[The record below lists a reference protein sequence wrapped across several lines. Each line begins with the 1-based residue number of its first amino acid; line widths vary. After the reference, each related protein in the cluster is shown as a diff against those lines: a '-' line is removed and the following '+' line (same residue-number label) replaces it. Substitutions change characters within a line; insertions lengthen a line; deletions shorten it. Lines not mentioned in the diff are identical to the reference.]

1 MSGTSL
7 FQKATRRKQKARIA
21 ATGPA
26 KSGKTTLALSLARG
40 IVGPSGR
47 IAVIDTEH
55 GSASKTCAGDFDF
68 DVIEI
73 DNYDPR
79 IYLDIIQSAEREKYD
94 AIVID
99 SYSHAWMGKGG
110 VLEIVDNT
118 ASRSRSGN
126 TFTAFKEAT
135 PIHQSLIEGI
145 NASPCHIIATMRAKT
160 EYVLERDPN
169 TGKTAPR
176 KLGLAAVQRDGVEY
190 EFDILMRVD
199 QDHTLVVEG
208 SRYKAID
215 GLVLRRDGWM
225 ELGQKIGRWLD
236 EGDDMPVVSQ
246 PQDSPGVAR
255 LKHLVAVAGMSET
268 AIRTALSKRSAAN
281 YSQLTHAQVEEMIS
295 NLEVHLNNQKFVDTF
310 PHVETAREEAEE
322 QKRLRAERDTV
333 SREVTETAQE
343 HVTA

>member
-1 MSGTSL
+1 MSSSSL
-7 FQKATRRKQKARIA
+7 FKKATRRKQKARIA
-21 ATGPA
+21 TTGPA
-26 KSGKTTLALSLARG
+26 KAGKTTLALALARG
-40 IVGPSGR
+40 IIGPSGR

-55 GSASKTCAGDFDF
+55 GSVSKTCAGDFEF

-79 IYLDIIQSAEREKYD
+79 IYLDIIQTAEREKYD

-110 VLEIVDNT
+110 VLDIVDNA
-118 ASRSRSGN
+118 ASRSQSKN
-126 TFTAFKEAT
+126 TFAAFKEGT

-160 EYVLERDPN
+160 EYVVERDPN
-169 TGKTAPR
+169 TGKSVPR

-199 QDHTLVVEG
+199 QDHTLFVEG

-215 GLVLRRDGWM
+215 GQVLRRDGWV
-225 ELGQKIGRWLD
+225 ELGQKIGQWLD
-236 EGDDMPVVSQ
+236 AGDDAPVVSQ

-255 LKHLVAVAGMSET
+255 LKHLVGVAGMSET
-268 AIRTALSKRSAAN
+268 AVRTALSKRGAAN
-281 YSQLTHAQVEEMIS
+281 YNQLTHAQVEEMIS
-295 NLEVHLNNQKFVDTF
+295 NLEAHLNNQKFVDTF
-310 PHVETAREEAEE
+310 PHVEPAREEAEE
-322 QKRLRAERDTV
+322 QKRLRAERDAV
-333 SREVTETAQE
+333 IEAEHEAAAEHATA
-343 HVTA
+343 